1 MPERDLWAAVAE
13 TAIADAAQRINAA
26 RKGQGVIHIG
36 GSASASIGPLE
47 REIAAARR
55 YFASADWAEVCA
67 LAGLNLNGKDA
78 LRIVTTPGWRPFR
91 LFGDKHKGAA

>member
-13 TAIADAAQRINAA
+13 TAILDAAKRINAA
-26 RKGQGVIHIG
+26 RKGARVIHTG
-36 GSASASIGPLE
+36 GIASAPIGPVE
-47 REIAAARR
+47 CEIDAARR
-55 YFASADWAEVCA
+55 YFASPDWAEVCA
-67 LAGLNLNGKDA
+67 LAGINLDGNDA